1 MWKNNTIH
9 TLRWVF
15 RWLSQCASPRPLHYS
30 LHLQEAG
37 WSSEAASRGTLM
49 LLFKGRLAVSSSA
62 RPRPLPRPL
71 RHHVQ
76 VWVLRTR
83 PPRKI
88 WDDECTVQCGE
99 YFLHKNKVDFLY
111 GLPFTFTKSVSDHNS
126 SDLLLNEFWI
136 ENEADLSY
144 RQYYC
149 KCSQATMSRELKAPF
164 SYSSNLSAQI
174 PFQEVSGIE
183 LWWKRC

>member
-1 MWKNNTIH
+1 MLKSAINGIVSNFHRLSNSADFSKMSTKQNRKFLTLQIWKNCETYKIIQH
-9 TLRWVF
+9 LRKPKFLFFWIVF
-15 RWLSQCASPRPLHYS
+15 RWLSQFASPRPLHHS

-37 WSSEAASRGTLM
+37 WSNEAASRGTQM

-88 WDDECTVQCGE
+88 
-99 YFLHKNKVDFLY
+99 
-111 GLPFTFTKSVSDHNS
+111 
-126 SDLLLNEFWI
+126 
-136 ENEADLSY
+136 
-144 RQYYC
+144 
-149 KCSQATMSRELKAPF
+149 
-164 SYSSNLSAQI
+164 
-174 PFQEVSGIE
+174 
-183 LWWKRC
+183 

>member
-1 MWKNNTIH
+1 MLKSAKTGIVSNFQKLSNSADFSNKQNVNKAKQKISKNKKPCKSGKIVKLI
-9 TLRWVF
+9 TLAFAKTEVSFFWIVF

-83 PPRKI
+83 PPEKY
-88 WDDECTVQCGE
+88 E
-99 YFLHKNKVDFLY
+99 
-111 GLPFTFTKSVSDHNS
+111 
-126 SDLLLNEFWI
+126 
-136 ENEADLSY
+136 
-144 RQYYC
+144 
-149 KCSQATMSRELKAPF
+149 MM
-164 SYSSNLSAQI
+164 SAQCSVANI
-174 PFQEVSGIE
+174 FCTRIKLTSYILMRPFFYLYKICIRS
-183 LWWKRC
+183 